1 VLLLLLLSPCCYYRY
16 CRVRCS
22 SVLSSKI
29 SAKVPSIV
37 EMPSQCRQSIP
48 PFVVKAA
55 TIASLGG
62 ILFGYDLGCISGAL
76 PQMASTFSFTE
87 RQQEM
92 VVSFLYLG
100 GGLGAAIGGSLCD
113 TAGRRTAILVT
124 DVIFLVGAAAL
135 YFSRGLLVILI
146 GRIIMGFAVA
156 VSAIADVSYLH
167 EISPT
172 EWRGSVV
179 SANEACISLG
189 FLVAYILGYFI
200 SLSDPVNG
208 WRTIFGISGFVAVI
222 QFAGMIPMPE
232 SPVWLRE
239 QGRLHDA
246 NEAMKIISGGDGWCG
261 RGSTSDEDCVCGQGD
276 NQDKNGSQE
285 KNKYVDSPIN
295 TTYSAIDD
303 MQQPHSSLT
312 TVQGDQ
318 HGQTNYSSLLHERSR
333 ISENCKKNL
342 RQLLTFCQEMHD
354 HRRQVSIAVFL
365 AIAQQF
371 CGHTNILNYAPEIV
385 RQMGLDSKHYTL
397 GFSILIG
404 TVKFVVTLFVIW
416 RIEFLGRRSLLIGGM
431 GVIAAS
437 TLMLTIA
444 FWNQEHGDEEYMT
457 PASAAVSLVAM
468 IGVAAGYAASFAP
481 LTWLLISEMFHPKFR
496 GRALG
501 SSTIIT
507 YLSAALV
514 SFFFLSAQSKL
525 GPSFPFMAYC
535 IITVLGVFFAAFA
548 IPDTGGKDPN
558 EIEADMKQMRWWRWR
573 DGEASL
579 WQRRLSQARLVPDA
593 NNNNLSSS
601 QMQLV

>member
-1 VLLLLLLSPCCYYRY
+1 
-16 CRVRCS
+16 
-22 SVLSSKI
+22 
-29 SAKVPSIV
+29 
-37 EMPSQCRQSIP
+37 MPRQSIP
-48 PFVVKAA
+48 PFVIKAA

-124 DVIFLVGAAAL
+124 DVIFLIGAAAL
-135 YFSRGLLVILI
+135 YFSHGLLVILI

-179 SANEACISLG
+179 SVNEACISLG

-239 QGRLHDA
+239 QGRIDDA
-246 NEAMKIISGGDGWCG
+246 NEALKIINGGDGWCG
-261 RGSTSDEDCVCGQGD
+261 RGLITDEDCVSGQGD
-276 NQDKNGSQE
+276 NQEKNDSQE
-285 KNKYVDSPIN
+285 KNKYVDTPIN

-303 MQQPHSSLT
+303 MQQPLSSLT
-312 TVQGDQ
+312 TIEGDQ
-318 HGQTNYSSLLHERSR
+318 HGQTTCSSLSHMWSR
-333 ISENCKKNL
+333 ISENYT
-342 RQLLTFCQEMHD
+342 QFCQEMHD

-371 CGHTNILNYAPEIV
+371 CGHTSILNYAPEIV

-397 GFSILIG
+397 GISILIG
-404 TVKFVVTLFVIW
+404 IVKFIITCFVIW
-416 RIEFLGRRSLLIGGM
+416 RIEFLGRRSLLIGGL
-431 GVIAAS
+431 GVISAS
-437 TLMLTIA
+437 TLILSIT

-457 PASAAVSLVAM
+457 PASAVVSLVAM

-481 LTWLLISEMFHPKFR
+481 LTWLLISEMFHAKFR

-507 YLSAALV
+507 YLSAALI
-514 SFFFLSAQSKL
+514 SFYFLSAQTKL
-525 GPSFPFMAYC
+525 GPSFPFMTYFV
-535 IITVLGVFFAAFA
+535 ITVLATMFAAFA
-548 IPDTGGKDPN
+548 VPDTGGKDPN
-558 EIEADMKQMRWWRWR
+558 EIEADMRQMRWWRWR
-573 DGEASL
+573 DGEALL
-579 WQRRLSQARLVPDA
+579 WQRRLSQARLVGEA
-593 NNNNLSSS
+593 NNNNLCSS